1 MDLAVVVVKT
11 DVGEITEVFQK
22 PSPVSDLQHI
32 PDSAQEVGRIRW
44 RLGGRRNRQVES
56 DRSGPKEHGA

>member
-22 PSPVSDLQHI
+22 PSQVSDLQRI
-32 PDSAQEVGRIRW
+32 PDSAKEVGRIRC
-44 RLGGRRNRQVES
+44 RLRGRRNRKVES
-56 DRSGPKEHGA
+56 DRSGPIEHGD